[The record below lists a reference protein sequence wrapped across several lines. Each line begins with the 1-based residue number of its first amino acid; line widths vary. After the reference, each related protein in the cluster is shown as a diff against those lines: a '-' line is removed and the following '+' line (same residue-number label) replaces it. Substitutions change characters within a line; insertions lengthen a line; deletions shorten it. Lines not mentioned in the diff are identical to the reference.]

1 MTNNDIIRQLRYA
14 LGLSDG
20 QLVTLFGHSA
30 QGMTEADAVALI
42 GKEEEEGT
50 VPCSDDLL
58 ADFLDNFILE
68 RRGPPKEGTPPQV
81 RSEITNNVVLKKVRI
96 ALTLHEGDM
105 LKIIENGGQ
114 PFSKSELSALFRK
127 PGHKHFRP
135 CGNQLM
141 RAFLRGLTL
150 RYHT

>member
-1 MTNNDIIRQLRYA
+1 MLFAAHSA
-14 LGLSDG
+14 LGSALLGTAPLSWQM
-20 QLVTLFGHSA
+20 QLTCWILGF
-30 QGMTEADAVALI
+30 MALP
-42 GKEEEEGT
+42 
-50 VPCSDDLL
+50 V
-58 ADFLDNFILE
+58 
-68 RRGPPKEGTPPQV
+68 
-81 RSEITNNVVLKKVRI
+81 NVVLKKIRI

-105 LKIIENGGQ
+105 LKIIGDGGQ

-150 RYHT
+150 RFRT

>member
-14 LGLSDG
+14 LKLTDK
-20 QLVTLFGHSA
+20 QLVTFFGHRE
-30 QGMTEADAVALI
+30 QGMTEADAIALI
-42 GKEEEEGT
+42 GKEDDEGT

-58 ADFLDNFILE
+58 ADFLDNLILD
-68 RRGPPKEGTPPQV
+68 RRGPPKAGTPPQI
-81 RSEITNNVVLKKVRI
+81 RSEITNNVVLKKIRI

-105 LKIIENGGQ
+105 LKIIGDGGQ

-150 RYHT
+150 RFRT